1 MISNLSSAHAKLQV
15 GVGITIL
22 QQFGGANGIVFYA
35 SSIFKLAGIERFLNI
50 SPYIGVA
57 LLGKHNTKTLYHL
70 FIAGFST
77 EIGTT
82 AMAVA
87 QVLIKIVI
95 SKVVL
100 LDVI

>member
-1 MISNLSSAHAKLQV
+1 M
-15 GVGITIL
+15 IL

-35 SSIFKLAGIERFLNI
+35 SSIFKLTGIERFLNI
-50 SPYIGVA
+50 SPYIRVA
-57 LLGKHNTKTLYHL
+57 ILGKHNTKTLYHL

-87 QVLIKIVI
+87 LVLIKTVI
-95 SKVVL
+95 SKLVL
-100 LDVI
+100 LIYLM

>member
-1 MISNLSSAHAKLQV
+1 M
-15 GVGITIL
+15 IL
-22 QQFGGANGIVFYA
+22 QQFSDANGMVFYA
-35 SSIFKLAGIERFLNI
+35 SSIFKLAGIKRFLNI

-87 QVLIKIVI
+87 QVLIKTVI
-95 SKVVL
+95 SKLVL